1 MPPQEFA
8 FAAPTTEEMTRVATI
23 GVGAGVT
30 GAVEGVIV
38 SMAPKLGALELPFTW
53 GTLLGVPAAG
63 VIAAL
68 MTKGIVS
75 DLGMGVAAGGAAILG
90 YTLPA
95 MLQEF
100 TLARARGGGQLSA
113 EQRAALA
120 AGRNVKQLPP
130 GPLYAPQRAQAMA
143 AVGAG
148 YE

>member
-1 MPPQEFA
+1 MAQEFA
-8 FAAPTTEEMTRVATI
+8 FAAPTTEEITRIAVI

-53 GTLLGVPAAG
+53 GTLLGVPVVGLA
-63 VIAAL
+63 AAL
-68 MTKGIVS
+68 MTKGILG
-75 DLGMGVAAGGAAILG
+75 DLGLGIAAGGSAILG

-100 TLARARGGGQLSA
+100 TLARGGQLTA

-120 AGRNVKQLPP
+120 AGNKVKQLTA
-130 GPLYAPQRAQAMA
+130 GPLGAAARAQAMA
-143 AVGAG
+143 ARSGITA
-148 YE
+148 EI

>member
-1 MPPQEFA
+1 MAQEFA
-8 FAAPTTEEMTRVATI
+8 FAAPTTEEITRVAVV

-63 VIAAL
+63 IAAAL
-68 MTKGIVS
+68 MLKGILG
-75 DLGMGVAAGGAAILG
+75 DLGLGIAAGGSAILG
-90 YTLPA
+90 YILPA

-100 TLARARGGGQLSA
+100 TLARGGGKLTA

-120 AGRNVKQLPP
+120 AANKVKQLPP
-130 GPLYAPQRAQAMA
+130 GPLYAPARAQAQVS
-143 AVGAG
+143 VGLG